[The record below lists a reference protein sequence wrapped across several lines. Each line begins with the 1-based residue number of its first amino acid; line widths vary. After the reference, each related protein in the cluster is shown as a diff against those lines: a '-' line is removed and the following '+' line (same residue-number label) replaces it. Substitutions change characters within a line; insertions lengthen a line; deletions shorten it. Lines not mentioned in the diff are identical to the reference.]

1 MDSILEIDRVT
12 KAYPNFRLGPVS
24 LKIPYGKIVG
34 LIGEN
39 GAGKTTLISLILNQI
54 ERDGGSIRIFGR
66 DSQKEELRC
75 KRDIGFAVDECC
87 FHPSL
92 TPKNLDSVMRGI
104 YPQWSSRQFFELLS
118 RLKVSPSRTIRQMSK
133 GMKVKLTLAAALSHH
148 PVLLILDEITSGLDP
163 VVRSDVLAVLREFVA
178 QGRTSVFF
186 STHITSD
193 LEKTADFVA
202 FLHQGKLIFYESLKN
217 LKENYILIQCSEEA
231 FRQIGCRNRIA
242 SLCRNGVYQ
251 VLLRNSADS
260 GAVPGQR
267 RVPTLDDIML
277 LYIKGD
283 VMP

>member
-1 MDSILEIDRVT
+1 MDSILEIDRVA

-92 TPKNLDSVMRGI
+92 TPKNLDSVMCGI

-217 LKENYILIQCSEEA
+217 LKEKYILIQCSEEA
-231 FRQIGCRNRIA
+231 FRRIGRGDRIA

-251 VLLRNSADS
+251 VLLRSSADS
-260 GAVPGQR
+260 GVVPGQR

-283 VMP
+283 AVL